1 MVNISEMNTR
11 SVREVATLRDSKTLI
26 GIMDQIVKYSKMPR
40 SVAEMHSSG
49 AGEADPEYQ
58 LIVQANNIAADI
70 DNEIGSKKKQLI
82 N

>member
-1 MVNISEMNTR
+1 MNTR

-26 GIMDQIVKYSKMPR
+26 GIMDQIVKYSKVSR

-70 DNEIGSKKKQLI
+70 DNEIGKDKSLI
-82 N
+82 FSM